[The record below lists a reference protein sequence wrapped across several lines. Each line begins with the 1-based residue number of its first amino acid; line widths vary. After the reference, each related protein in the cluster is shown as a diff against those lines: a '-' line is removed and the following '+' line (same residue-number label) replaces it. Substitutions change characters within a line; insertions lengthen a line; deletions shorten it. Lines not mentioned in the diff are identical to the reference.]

1 MKPSRLLLAILSVTA
16 AAARGEVIER
26 VIVKVNGL
34 IVTQSEFEGRQI
46 AAVQGARIPQDKV
59 EGFLREN
66 NARLL
71 QDAIEDLLLVD
82 RARALGL
89 TAPAQYLSEA
99 IETVK
104 KENNI
109 PDDAALQAQLQREGM
124 SLEEFKGNIERSILK
139 QQVMSRELR
148 PKAQVTEADALQY
161 YEAHAGEFA
170 RQATVQLQ
178 EILVSG
184 TDASARARAEQLVA
198 KARGGADFAALART
212 ESAAPSKKAGGDLG
226 TISPGD
232 MNPAIEKVAF
242 ALAAG
247 AVSDPIPTADG
258 FRILRVAART
268 EAGAAP
274 FESVKNDLLK
284 RLSNERWEKAYRE
297 YVDGLR
303 KNAVVDLKVREVPL
317 QVDVAPGTS
326 TLREPAAAAPGAG
339 DSEFSTSGGD
349 KPERVAP
356 PAHPEPQPSP
366 TPHP

>member
-109 PDDAALQAQLQREGM
+109 PDD
-124 SLEEFKGNIERSILK
+124 
-139 QQVMSRELR
+139 
-148 PKAQVTEADALQY
+148 
-161 YEAHAGEFA
+161 
-170 RQATVQLQ
+170 
-178 EILVSG
+178 
-184 TDASARARAEQLVA
+184 
-198 KARGGADFAALART
+198 
-212 ESAAPSKKAGGDLG
+212 
-226 TISPGD
+226 
-232 MNPAIEKVAF
+232 
-242 ALAAG
+242 
-247 AVSDPIPTADG
+247 
-258 FRILRVAART
+258 
-268 EAGAAP
+268 
-274 FESVKNDLLK
+274 
-284 RLSNERWEKAYRE
+284 
-297 YVDGLR
+297 
-303 KNAVVDLKVREVPL
+303 
-317 QVDVAPGTS
+317 
-326 TLREPAAAAPGAG
+326 
-339 DSEFSTSGGD
+339 
-349 KPERVAP
+349 
-356 PAHPEPQPSP
+356 
-366 TPHP
+366 